1 MIDFRHP
8 RFWGQVLFWSIL
20 WFLFPLLFTHDLRLG
35 WDYMLPHN
43 LITAIATGLL
53 VAINLQF
60 LLPLYYR
67 KQNVLFLISGVLVIM
82 VLLWIVQY
90 PDLFWDPI
98 TNGGRPRMPGRAS
111 IRLARQRWMGS
122 MMPLIASFLGS
133 SLYEIAIYAQQKDKE
148 TIRLQKE
155 KLETEIKFLKSQ
167 INPHFLFNALNNIY
181 TLSLLQSEQA
191 PENIL
196 RLSEMLRY
204 VLYDCNEALVPLR
217 KEVQYIRHYVHLFQ
231 LKDST
236 GLKIALDL
244 DESQPDLSL
253 APMLLIPF
261 VENAFKHSKIEDT
274 EKGWIKIKLITSSRQ
289 LQFEV
294 LNSKPPAN
302 YLKDATGGIGIENV
316 RRRLELLYPGQ
327 YKLDIMQ
334 TEETYSVNL
343 LLSLL

>member
-8 RFWGQVLFWSIL
+8 RFWGQILFWSIL

-43 LITAIATGLL
+43 LITAIASGLL

-67 KQNVLFLISGVLVIM
+67 KQNALFLIFGILVIIM
-82 VLLWIVQY
+82 LLWIVQN
-90 PDLFWDPI
+90 PEFFWDPI
-98 TNGGRPRMPGRAS
+98 ASGERTRMPGRAS
-111 IRLARQRWMGS
+111 LRLARQRWMGATT
-122 MMPLIASFLGS
+122 PLIASFLGS

-181 TLSLLQSEQA
+181 TLSLMQSERA
-191 PENIL
+191 PDNIL

-204 VLYDCNEALVPLR
+204 VLYDCNESLVPLR
-217 KEVQYIRHYVHLFQ
+217 KEVQYIRNYVHLFR

-236 GLKIALDL
+236 GLKITLEL
-244 DESQPDLSL
+244 DESQPELAI
-253 APMLLIPF
+253 APMLFIPF
-261 VENAFKHSKIEDT
+261 VENAFKHSKIEDNDH
-274 EKGWIKIKLITSSRQ
+274 GWVTIKMTVGNRQITYDVSNSRPGQ
-289 LQFEV
+289 DFH
-294 LNSKPPAN
+294 
-302 YLKDATGGIGIENV
+302 KDATGGIGIENV
-316 RRRLELLYPGQ
+316 RRRLELLYPGR
-327 YKLDIMQ
+327 YNLDVQ
-334 TEETYSVNL
+334 QNEETYRVTL
-343 LLSLL
+343 LLTLS